1 MNLFNSIGIFFFFFL
16 SLFERH
22 TRYREFS
29 LYYRRVTEDFIT
41 CRKQSRHV
49 CDRLMRQWLVA
60 QLATRCRTSRG
71 KIEFPSP
78 LYGFDALFLETPSFR
93 IRCLVVVP
101 RNLVRAVNKVF
112 TRRVN
117 EMHVDFLFFFFF
129 WYNSFVF

>member
-1 MNLFNSIGIFFFFFL
+1 
-16 SLFERH
+16 
-22 TRYREFS
+22 
-29 LYYRRVTEDFIT
+29 
-41 CRKQSRHV
+41 
-49 CDRLMRQWLVA
+49 MRQWLVA

-117 EMHVDFLFFFFF
+117 EMHVDFLFFLVQFICILIT
-129 WYNSFVF
+129 NDNKEGKRGEM